1 MKILYIHQYFK
12 TPSEAGGTRSYW
24 LAKKLVDN
32 GFNVTMYTTS
42 GNINEKMVVKIV
54 DGIKVVYIKLPY
66 SQKMNISQRL
76 YSFINFM
83 IKASFF
89 AFKEKNIDLIFATS
103 TPLTVGFPA
112 LVLKKIKKI
121 PFLFEVRYLWPEV
134 PIQMGGLKNKLLQK
148 LAIFFEKKIDNNA
161 N

>member
-89 AFKEKNIDLIFATS
+89 QGQVLI
-103 TPLTVGFPA
+103 
-112 LVLKKIKKI
+112 
-121 PFLFEVRYLWPEV
+121 W
-134 PIQMGGLKNKLLQK
+134 QMQ
-148 LAIFFEKKIDNNA
+148 
-161 N
+161 